1 MSILENDVGI
11 NTAKLLLEIEA
22 VHFNLEKP
30 FTLTSGLISPV
41 YIDCRRIISYPKVRN
56 TLINFCCD
64 IIVEKIGL
72 KNVESLVGGETA
84 GIPFAAFLAN
94 KLDLPMHY
102 VRKKPK
108 GFGINAH
115 IEGNNIKGKKV
126 ILVEDLSTDGGT
138 KIKFCESIRKAGAE
152 VKETIVIFYYNIFT
166 SSPQELKKNS
176 INLNY
181 LACWWD
187 ILNYCKEVK
196 NIIDQETIFQI
207 EKFLV
212 SPLDWS
218 NKFENK

>member
-22 VHFNLEKP
+22 VHFNLKKP
-30 FTLTSGLISPV
+30 FTLTSGLKSPV

-94 KLDLPMHY
+94 QLDLPMHY

-115 IEGNNIKGKKV
+115 IEGNNIRGKKV

-138 KIKFCESIRKAGAE
+138 KLKFCESIRKAGAE
-152 VKETIVIFYYNIFT
+152 VKETIVIFYYNIFS

-187 ILNYCKEVK
+187 ILYYCKEVK

-212 SPLDWS
+212 SPLEWS